1 MKKDNFNEKVKDIN
15 VRNIIR
21 IFVDKTKFEPI
32 NRLELKCKDIPID
45 KIREKCKNVEFETAK
60 SELLK
65 EQEDIESRKFEH

>member
-1 MKKDNFNEKVKDIN
+1 MKKNNEKVKDIN

-21 IFVDKTKFEPI
+21 IFVDKTKFELI

-45 KIREKCKNVEFETAK
+45 KIREKCKIFGFETAK

-65 EQEDIESRKFEH
+65 EQEDIESRKIEH